1 MRAGFTG
8 TLDTLLDTLNN
19 IRLSTVLEMSGE
31 RGRPKATRLIEEV
44 TEDQKRLMDGLNLA
58 DVHTKPVKLKGISVY
73 YGRKMRLQSLQP
85 VLLSLLQ
92 RASRS

>member
-1 MRAGFTG
+1 MKAGFTG

-73 YGRKMRLQSLQP
+73 S
-85 VLLSLLQ
+85 
-92 RASRS
+92 